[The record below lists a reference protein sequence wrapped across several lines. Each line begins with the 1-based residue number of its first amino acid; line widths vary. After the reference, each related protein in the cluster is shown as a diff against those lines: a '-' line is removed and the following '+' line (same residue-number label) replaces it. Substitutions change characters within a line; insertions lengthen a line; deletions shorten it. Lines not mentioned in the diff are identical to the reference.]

1 MSKILS
7 GQALKAI
14 FQLFPFDF
22 TRDKFKFVNGPV
34 SLKIG
39 ASKRFRERICNSKS
53 FTRAHIYQV
62 RLLKNLTTNVYFS
75 FFNALMSL
83 KKNLIS
89 FIR

>member
-1 MSKILS
+1 MR

-14 FQLFPFDF
+14 FKFFPFDF

-34 SLKIG
+34 SLKID
-39 ASKRFRERICNSKS
+39 APKRFRERICNSKS
-53 FTRAHIYQV
+53 FTRAHIFQV
-62 RLLKNLTTNVYFS
+62 RWIKNKTTNVYLSFS
-75 FFNALMSL
+75 NALMSL